1 MARPKTTKPAVGSNL
16 RGDGIT
22 VVNDEVVGRDDPES
36 LSVIQEVMRCRDEAW
51 DAKQSRLSKNS
62 RNMDAYL
69 GRQDW
74 SYKQDGQSTEFIP
87 KTSVSVETM
96 GNFIKRG
103 LIKFGDYYSVEL
115 DYELSRLIS
124 GAQLRSILNNFLND
138 LWEGNNKATTLPMV
152 ISDGLKLGLL
162 NSLIILKVHGGYAA
176 SRKFGFVRGA
186 DNEEDTLQMEEDT
199 TWKLRIDLVKPEDY
213 YPDPTGA
220 GLYEIH
226 SVERDLHEVI
236 ELAEEGIYDKSVV
249 DQLVGMDYEM
259 PDDEKRS
266 DADVNQNPF
275 TFPSFRK
282 RVVLDE
288 FWGTLLKSDGRVAHR
303 NCVCTVANKRFLI
316 RKPEPNPFW
325 HQESPFV
332 AEPIVRIPW
341 SVWGK
346 ALFDDAVAL
355 NLAQNELFNLI
366 LDGGMA
372 AVWGT
377 KQIRLEDLEDP
388 GQVAGGLKQGMTLA
402 VKQTLPHNAKVVEL
416 CATGDVPQDAMQI
429 YEAIDREYNAA
440 VYTNE
445 LKLGSLPS
453 KQVRATE
460 VIESSNSQAITL
472 DGLTADIE
480 RKVIDR
486 VIYLAWMNVLQN
498 ADGFSDKMMTSVT
511 NKTIANIIMRASP
524 EERFA
529 MFGGKVNF
537 RTFGLSATMSKALDF
552 QKFMSLM
559 QAVQL
564 SPMLMQA
571 FMAKFS
577 PERALTTI
585 MTKLNIN
592 PDDLEMTP
600 DEQETA
606 AQRMQQTVQLG
617 QATGQ
622 YPTPGQ
628 GQNGGGGGANGASA
642 PGATG
647 APPGA
652 PPGGGSSL
660 PASINQGVN
669 PTTGLVPNA

>member
-1 MARPKTTKPAVGSNL
+1 MARPKTRSSGSGNYAL
-16 RGDGIT
+16 KGSGIGT
-22 VVNDEVVGRDDPES
+22 VNDEPVWQHAPEE
-36 LSVIQEVMRCRDEAW
+36 LTVISEVMRCRDEAW
-51 DAKQSRLSKNS
+51 DAKQSRLRKNS

-74 SYKQDGQSTEFIP
+74 SYKQEGQSTEFIP
-87 KTSVSVETM
+87 KTSVSVESM

-103 LIKFGDYYSVEL
+103 LIKFGDYYSVET
-115 DYELSRLIS
+115 DYDLSKLVS
-124 GAQLRSILNNFLND
+124 GAQLRAILNNFLND
-138 LWEGNNKATTLPMV
+138 LWEGNNKTTTFPLIV
-152 ISDGLKLGLL
+152 SDAIKMGLL
-162 NSLIILKVHGGYAA
+162 NSLIVMKVHGGMAP
-176 SRKFGFVRGA
+176 SRKFGFVKGKG
-186 DNEEDTLQMEEDT
+186 NQEDTLQMEEDE

-226 SVERDLHEVI
+226 SVERDLHEVMDA
-236 ELAEEGIYDKSVV
+236 AEQGIYDKEVV
-249 DQLVGMDYEM
+249 AELIGTDYEM
-259 PDDEKRS
+259 PEDEKRS
-266 DADVNQNPF
+266 PHDLNQDLA
-275 TFPSFRK
+275 TFPGFRK

-288 FWGTLLKSDGRVAHR
+288 FWGTLLKADGTVAHR

-341 SVWGK
+341 GVWGK

-377 KQIRLEDLEDP
+377 RQIRLEDLEDP

-429 YEAIDREYNAA
+429 YEALDREFNAA

-472 DGLTADIE
+472 DGLTADLE
-480 RKVIDR
+480 RKIIDR
-486 VIYLAWMNVLQN
+486 VLYLSWMNVLQN
-498 ADGFSDKMMTSVT
+498 ADEFSPKMMTSVT
-511 NKTIANIIMRASP
+511 NRAVANIIMRASP

-529 MFGGKVNF
+529 LFGGKVNF
-537 RTFGLSATMSKALDF
+537 RTFGLSATMAKALDF
-552 QKFMSLM
+552 QKFMAMM
-559 QAVQL
+559 QAVQMN
-564 SPMLMQA
+564 PMLFQA
-571 FMAKFS
+571 FMMKFS
-577 PERALTTI
+577 PDRALTTI

-592 PDDLEMTP
+592 PDDLQMSPEEM
-600 DEQETA
+600 EQAANRMQETLA
-606 AQRMQQTVQLG
+606 VG
-617 QATGQ
+617 QMMGN
-622 YPTPGQ
+622 GQ
-628 GQNGGGGGANGASA
+628 GGQKPGNGASA
-642 PGATG
+642 PGATTPAPGG
-647 APPGA
+647 APL
-652 PPGGGSSL
+652 GGGSSL

>member
-1 MARPKTTKPAVGSNL
+1 MARPKNKTPDIGSNR
-16 RGDGIT
+16 RGSGLT
-22 VVNDEVVGRDDPES
+22 TVNDEPVWEHDPES
-36 LSVIQEVMRCRDEAW
+36 LSVVQEILRCRIEAW
-51 DAKQSRLSKNS
+51 DAKQSRLRKNA

-69 GRQDW
+69 GKQDW

-87 KTSVSVETM
+87 KTSVSVEMM

-103 LIKFGDYYSVEL
+103 LVKFGAYYSIET
-115 DYELSRLIS
+115 DYELSKMVS
-124 GAQLRSILNNFLND
+124 GAQLRAILDNFLND
-138 LWEGNNKATTLPMV
+138 LWDGNNKSNTFPLL
-152 ISDGLKLGLL
+152 ISDGIKLGLI
-162 NSLIILKVHGGYAA
+162 NSLIILKVHGGMCPTRTY
-176 SRKFGFVRGA
+176 GFVRGEGA
-186 DNEEDTLQMEEDT
+186 DEDTLQMEEEN

-213 YPDPTGA
+213 FPDPTGA

-226 SVERDLHEVI
+226 SVEKDLHEVM
-236 ELAEEGIYDKSVV
+236 EAAEEGIYDKEVV
-249 DQLVGMDYEM
+249 NQLVNQDYRRPE
-259 PDDEKRS
+259 DEERS
-266 DADVNQNPF
+266 EADKNQNEF
-275 TFPSFRK
+275 TFSSFRK

-288 FWGTLLKSDGRVAHR
+288 FWGTLLKSDGTVAHR
-303 NCVCTVANKRFLI
+303 NCVATVANKRFLI
-316 RKPEPNPFW
+316 RKPEENPFW

-346 ALFDDAVAL
+346 ALFDDAVSL

-377 KQIRLEDLEDP
+377 RQIRLEDLEDP

-402 VKQTLPHNAKVVEL
+402 VKQTLPHTAKVVEL

-429 YEAIDREYNAA
+429 YEALDREYNAA

-460 VIESSNSQAITL
+460 VVESSNSQAITL

-486 VIYLAWMNVLQN
+486 VLYLSWMNVLQN
-498 ADGFSDKMMTSVT
+498 ADGFNDKMLTSVT
-511 NKTIANIIMRASP
+511 NKAVANMIMRASP

-529 MFGGKVNF
+529 LFGGRTQF
-537 RTFGLSATMSKALDF
+537 RTFGLSATMAKALDF
-552 QKFMSLM
+552 QKFMSMM

-564 SPMLMQA
+564 SPMLFQA

-577 PERALTTI
+577 PDRALTTI

-592 PDDLEMTP
+592 PDDLLMTP
-600 DEQETA
+600 EEQETA
-606 AQRMQQTVQLG
+606 AQRMQDTLAIG
-617 QATGQ
+617 QVM
-622 YPTPGQ
+622 Q
-628 GQNGGGGGANGASA
+628 GPKQGGSEGNGAASA
-642 PGATG
+642 PGAPAPGG
-647 APPGA
+647 APL
-652 PPGGGSSL
+652 GGGSSV
-660 PASINQGVN
+660 PAQINQSMN
-669 PTTGLVPNA
+669 PATGLVPNA

>member
-1 MARPKTTKPAVGSNL
+1 MARPKETSPASGSSR
-16 RGDGIT
+16 RGSGIAT
-22 VVNDEVVGRDDPES
+22 VNDEPVWQHDPES
-36 LSVIQEVMRCRDEAW
+36 LSVIQEILRCRDESW
-51 DAKQSRLSKNS
+51 DAKQTRIRKNS

-103 LIKFGDYYSVEL
+103 LIKFGAYYSVET
-115 DYELSRLIS
+115 DYELSKMVN
-124 GAQLRSILNNFLND
+124 GGQLRAILDNFLND
-138 LWEGNNKATTLPMV
+138 LWEGNNKSTTFPMV
-152 ISDGLKLGLL
+152 VSDALKMALL
-162 NSLIILKVHGGYAA
+162 NSVIILKVHGGMADK
-176 SRKFGFVRGA
+176 RTFGFVAGKG
-186 DNEEDTLQMEEDT
+186 DEEDTLEMQEDQ

-213 YPDPTGA
+213 FPDPTGA

-226 SVERDLHEVI
+226 SVERDLHEVL
-236 ELAEEGIYDKSVV
+236 EAAEEGIYDKEIVN
-249 DQLVGMDYEM
+249 QLVGTDYTRPE
-259 PDDEKRS
+259 DEERPERDK
-266 DADVNQNPF
+266 NQDEF
-275 TFPSFRK
+275 TFPGFRK

-288 FWGTLLKSDGRVAHR
+288 FWGTLLRSDGTVAHR
-303 NCVCTVANKRFLI
+303 NCVCTIANKRYLI

-332 AEPIVRIPW
+332 AEAIVRIPW

-402 VKQTLPHNAKVVEL
+402 VKQTLPHNAKVVEV
-416 CATGDVPQDAMQI
+416 CATGDVPTDAMQI
-429 YEAIDREYNAA
+429 YEALDREYNGA

-480 RKVIDR
+480 RKVIDKTL
-486 VIYLAWMNVLQN
+486 YLAWMNVLQN
-498 ADGFSDKMMTSVT
+498 ADGFSDKMLTSVT
-511 NKTIANIIMRASP
+511 NKAVANMIMRASP

-529 MFGGKVNF
+529 LFGGRTQF
-537 RTFGLSATMSKALDF
+537 RTFGLSATMAKALDF
-552 QKFMSLM
+552 QKFMSML

-564 SPMLMQA
+564 SPMLFQA
-571 FMAKFS
+571 FMTKFS
-577 PERALTTI
+577 PDRALTTI

-592 PDDLEMTP
+592 PDDLMMTP
-600 DEQETA
+600 EEMDTA

-617 QATGQ
+617 QMMNGGNG
-622 YPTPGQ
+622 PGPSPGQ
-628 GQNGGGGGANGASA
+628 GNGGASA

-660 PASINQGVN
+660 PAAINQGVN